1 MLLRGMLISWRRW
14 LPSRL
19 GLKDALSGRLDL
31 SNSPGIHRRIYVSS
45 PVFDKSDFTSVNIK
59 FDIVKIEGT
68 LFNRITIRIGNN
80 YFLDYVYI
88 YIYICGLWQWKS
100 WNKGMIVS

>member
-19 GLKDALSGRLDL
+19 GLKDALSGRFDL

-45 PVFDKSDFTSVNIK
+45 PVSDKSDFTSVNIK
-59 FDIVKIEGT
+59 FDIVKIERG
-68 LFNRITIRIGNN
+68 FNRITVIIEKKT
-80 YFLDYVYI
+80 FLRLY
-88 YIYICGLWQWKS
+88 LWAL
-100 WNKGMIVS
+100 VVEVVE